1 METKDVISALSALA
15 HPARLAIFKQ
25 LVRSGKTGMA
35 AGELAESIR
44 ALANTTSTNLGIL
57 EVAGLIVSRRDG
69 RYIRYSA
76 HYAATRD
83 LMAYLVEDCCGGHP
97 EICGLLENRPLETV
111 SC

>member
-44 ALANTTSTNLGIL
+44 AVQAK
-57 EVAGLIVSRRDG
+57 IVEPQPTPIQS
-69 RYIRYSA
+69 
-76 HYAATRD
+76 
-83 LMAYLVEDCCGGHP
+83 
-97 EICGLLENRPLETV
+97 
-111 SC
+111 